1 MVSGKFLHLPLLA
14 FYSGRHW
21 RIMPANA
28 LGTAYSPFSSARLA
42 QTQPSGAGPAA
53 VPQNP
58 LICQMRWVNTWRVLC
73 SGACHCT
80 QRPMVR
86 NAASSSGWV
95 MAVPSKARGCHSP
108 ASSPLDGRRCKSTPC
123 GPVINAAVT
132 GTFDEMESDVH
143 APEAYGIYQS
153 VGDTVG
159 AGGFMRAMRTI
170 PMYVT
175 IAEAIRDYSPNA
187 WVINYTNPMTLCVR
201 TLYHVFPK
209 IKAFGCC
216 HEVFGTQTLLTHIL
230 DEELGL
236 KDVARQDIKV
246 NVKGINHFT
255 WFDKATYK
263 GMDLFPIYRKFAEEH
278 YESGYEYG
286 DTNWMNSSFACANR
300 VKFDLFLRYGC
311 IAAAGDRHLAEFMPG
326 KTYLESPEAVREW
339 KFGLTTVAW
348 RKNELQE
355 RLARSR
361 RLRTG
366 EEPIEIKPDGE
377 EGHLLMKALL
387 GLGDLVSNVNI
398 PNHGAIANLPW
409 DAVVEVNALFSRQG
423 VQSVNAGPLPANIL
437 PLVAR
442 HVYNQENTLTAALT
456 CDRTLGLT
464 TFMND
469 PQVTLNWKQGKELFD
484 TMLHNTRAY
493 LPKEWNA

>member
-1 MVSGKFLHLPLLA
+1 MYYEDNRVKDLKVAYIGGGSRGWAWGFMMDLAADAQMEGTVALYDIDHEAAEHNEIIGNKISAHPDAVSHWKYTVADTLQQALTGADFVVISILP
-14 FYSGRHW
+14 
-21 RIMPANA
+21 
-28 LGTAYSPFSSARLA
+28 
-42 QTQPSGAGPAA
+42 
-53 VPQNP
+53 
-58 LICQMRWVNTWRVLC
+58 
-73 SGACHCT
+73 
-80 QRPMVR
+80 
-86 NAASSSGWV
+86 
-95 MAVPSKARGCHSP
+95 
-108 ASSPLDGRRCKSTPC
+108 
-123 GPVINAAVT
+123 

-175 IAEAIRDYSPNA
+175 IAEAIR
-187 WVINYTNPMTLCVR
+187 
-201 TLYHVFPK
+201 
-209 IKAFGCC
+209 
-216 HEVFGTQTLLTHIL
+216 
-230 DEELGL
+230 
-236 KDVARQDIKV
+236 
-246 NVKGINHFT
+246 FT